1 MHEKWKAIGFAVLVF
16 AHVGLVAQ
24 EDLES
29 SASVVQKTQ
38 VTLDGSVIYINS
50 AGDVFEIHGP
60 GGFSYT
66 SDNPY
71 FDFEGDIPDGVY
83 SFQVYS
89 KAGVQS
95 VVVPE
100 ARNTENGRQ
109 PDSVPGQVLQKVVSG
124 TFQVTDNH
132 ISTVNQ

>member
-24 EDLES
+24 EDLAS
-29 SASVVQKTQ
+29 SASVVQKIQ
-38 VTLDGSVIYINS
+38 VTLDGSLIYINA
-50 AGDVFEIHGP
+50 AGDVFEIYGP

-83 SFQVYS
+83 TFHVYS
-89 KAGVQS
+89 RAGVQS
-95 VVVPE
+95 EEVSAE
-100 ARNTENGRQ
+100 RNKENGRQ
-109 PDSVPGQVLQKVVSG
+109 PDSVPGQVLKTVASG
-124 TFQVTDNH
+124 SFEIFDNL